1 MMKVRTLAICATAV
15 FAVGAGGAGIASASA
30 SGSQA
35 PGNSSTFTV
44 FTHMTEAHVVSPC
57 STCAQPPLPAGSHVG
72 AGYLHDSVFNAKS
85 GGQNIGEEAFVISI
99 VSSNAANA
107 FLSGAVAFTGGDLS
121 GQITVSGEI
130 DARSSSGVVA
140 VTGGTG
146 KFQGA
151 KGEVSYSGAGPTSD
165 VTTLVIHLI
174 RP

>member
-1 MMKVRTLAICATAV
+1 MMKGRALAICTVTV
-15 FAVGAGGAGIASASA
+15 FALGAVGAGIASASA
-30 SGSQA
+30 SGRQA
-35 PGNSSTFTV
+35 SGNPSTFTV
-44 FTHMTEAHVVSPC
+44 FTHMTEAHVIFPC

-72 AGYLHDSVFNAKS
+72 AEYLHDSVFNEES

-99 VSSNAANA
+99 VSSDAANA
-107 FLSGAVAFTGGDLS
+107 FLSGAVRFTGGGLS
-121 GQITVSGEI
+121 GQISVSGEI

-151 KGEVSYSGAGPTSD
+151 KGEVSYSGAGSTSD